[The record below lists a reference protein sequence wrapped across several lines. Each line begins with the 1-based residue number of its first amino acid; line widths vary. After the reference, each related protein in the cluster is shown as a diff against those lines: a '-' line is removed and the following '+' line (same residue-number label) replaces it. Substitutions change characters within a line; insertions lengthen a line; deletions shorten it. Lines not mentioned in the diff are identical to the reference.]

1 MFDSAGP
8 VRQGEPRGEHSS
20 AQLAGGT
27 LVGQK
32 TVKFS
37 DLSGELIIKD
47 DSLARIVVHE
57 HPELGGGPVEIEV
70 HADEARAVD
79 QAAIQVAVVDLY
91 FPDEDEPRRTYM
103 DLAAFDELSTEQPMS
118 ELLASAR
125 PARRGA
131 KSSAASPARADR
143 MNYSSLEHAG
153 RPHRGKVTDEEKQLV
168 REHFDEVND
177 RLAAAGLRTISLSDP
192 DHVDRYDLA
201 GLAAERGISGSAPG
215 PESPRAA
222 ARADADDQADLDG
235 IDEPAELDDLARTTA
250 A

>member
-1 MFDSAGP
+1 M
-8 VRQGEPRGEHSS
+8 
-20 AQLAGGT
+20 
-27 LVGQK
+27 GQK

-57 HPELGGGPVEIEV
+57 HPDLGGGPVEIEV

-103 DLAAFDELSTEQPMS
+103 DLAAFDGLSTEQPMS

-192 DHVDRYDLA
+192 DHLDRYDLA

>member
-1 MFDSAGP
+1 
-8 VRQGEPRGEHSS
+8 
-20 AQLAGGT
+20 
-27 LVGQK
+27 VGQK

-47 DSLARIVVHE
+47 GNLARIVVHE

-70 HADEARAVD
+70 HADEARAID
-79 QAAIQVAVVDLY
+79 QAAVEVAVVDLY
-91 FPDEDEPRRTYM
+91 FPDQDEPRRAYM

-143 MNYSSLEHAG
+143 LNYASLEHAG

-177 RLAAAGLRTISLSDP
+177 RLAAAGLRAISLSDP
-192 DHVDRYDLA
+192 DHLDRYDLA
-201 GLAAERGISGSAPG
+201 GLAAERGVSGSAPA

-222 ARADADDQADLDG
+222 SRADADGHDDLDG

>member
-1 MFDSAGP
+1 M
-8 VRQGEPRGEHSS
+8 
-20 AQLAGGT
+20 
-27 LVGQK
+27 GQK

-47 DSLARIVVHE
+47 DNLARIVVHE

-70 HADEARAVD
+70 HADEARAIG
-79 QAAIQVAVVDLY
+79 QAAVEVAVVDLY
-91 FPDEDEPRRTYM
+91 FPDQDEPRRAYM

-143 MNYSSLEHAG
+143 LNYASLEHAG

-177 RLAAAGLRTISLSDP
+177 RLAAAGLRPISLSDP
-192 DHVDRYDLA
+192 DHLDRYDLD
-201 GLAAERGISGSAPG
+201 GLAAERGVSGPALD

-222 ARADADDQADLDG
+222 SRADADGQDDLDG

>member
-1 MFDSAGP
+1 
-8 VRQGEPRGEHSS
+8 
-20 AQLAGGT
+20 
-27 LVGQK
+27 VGQK

-70 HADEARAVD
+70 HADEARVIE
-79 QAAIQVAVVDLY
+79 QAAVQVAVVDLY
-91 FPDEDEPRRTYM
+91 FPGQDAPQRAYM

-118 ELLASAR
+118 ELLTSAR

-131 KSSAASPARADR
+131 KSSSSASPARADR
-143 MNYSSLEHAG
+143 LNYSSLEHAG

-168 REHFDEVND
+168 QKNFDEIND
-177 RLAAAGLRTISLSDP
+177 GLAAAGLRRISLSDP
-192 DHVDRYDLA
+192 DHVDRYDLSD
-201 GLAAERGISGSAPG
+201 LAAERGINGASSGPAR
-215 PESPRAA
+215 PRAA
-222 ARADADDQADLDG
+222 QADKDGETDMDG

>member
-1 MFDSAGP
+1 M
-8 VRQGEPRGEHSS
+8 
-20 AQLAGGT
+20 
-27 LVGQK
+27 GQK

-70 HADEARAVD
+70 HADEARAID
-79 QAAIQVAVVDLY
+79 QAAVEVAVVDLY
-91 FPDEDEPRRTYM
+91 FPDQDEPRRAYM

-131 KSSAASPARADR
+131 KSSAASPARA
-143 MNYSSLEHAG
+143 G
-153 RPHRGKVTDEEKQLV
+153 RPHRGKVTDAEKQLV

-192 DHVDRYDLA
+192 DHLDRYDLA
-201 GLAAERGISGSAPG
+201 ALAAGRGVSEPAPDPRPG
-215 PESPRAA
+215 PTGTPLR
-222 ARADADDQADLDG
+222 
-235 IDEPAELDDLARTTA
+235 LAQLMKSATIRK
-250 A
+250 

>member
-1 MFDSAGP
+1 M
-8 VRQGEPRGEHSS
+8 
-20 AQLAGGT
+20 
-27 LVGQK
+27 GQK

-70 HADEARAVD
+70 HADEARAID

-91 FPDEDEPRRTYM
+91 FPDQDEPQRTHM

-131 KSSAASPARADR
+131 KSSTASPARTDR
-143 MNYSSLEHAG
+143 LNYSSLEHAG

-168 REHFDEVND
+168 QEHLDEING

-201 GLAAERGISGSAPG
+201 GLATGRGASGPASG

-222 ARADADDQADLDG
+222 ARADADGEADLDG

>member
-103 DLAAFDELSTEQPMS
+103 DLAAFDGLSTEQPMS

-235 IDEPAELDDLARTTA
+235 IDEPAERDNLARTTA

>member
-1 MFDSAGP
+1 
-8 VRQGEPRGEHSS
+8 
-20 AQLAGGT
+20 
-27 LVGQK
+27 
-32 TVKFS
+32 
-37 DLSGELIIKD
+37 
-47 DSLARIVVHE
+47 
-57 HPELGGGPVEIEV
+57 VE
-70 HADEARAVD
+70 
-79 QAAIQVAVVDLY
+79 VAVVDLY
-91 FPDEDEPRRTYM
+91 FPGQDEPRRAYM

-131 KSSAASPARADR
+131 KSSTASPARADR
-143 MNYSSLEHAG
+143 LNYASLEHAG

-192 DHVDRYDLA
+192 DHLDRYDLA
-201 GLAAERGISGSAPG
+201 GLAAERGVDG
-215 PESPRAA
+215 PAAGPQSPRAA
-222 ARADADDQADLDG
+222 SRADADGQDDLDG

>member
-1 MFDSAGP
+1 M
-8 VRQGEPRGEHSS
+8 
-20 AQLAGGT
+20 
-27 LVGQK
+27 GQK

-70 HADEARAVD
+70 HADEARAID

-118 ELLASAR
+118 ELLTSAR

-143 MNYSSLEHAG
+143 LNYSSLEHAG

-177 RLAAAGLRTISLSDP
+177 RLATAGLRTISLSDP
-192 DHVDRYDLA
+192 DHLDRYDLA
-201 GLAAERGISGSAPG
+201 GLATERGVNGSASG

-222 ARADADDQADLDG
+222 ARADADDQSDLDG

>member
-1 MFDSAGP
+1 
-8 VRQGEPRGEHSS
+8 
-20 AQLAGGT
+20 
-27 LVGQK
+27 VGQK

-47 DSLARIVVHE
+47 ENLARIVVHE

-70 HADEARAVD
+70 HAEEARAID
-79 QAAIQVAVVDLY
+79 QAAVEVAVVDLY
-91 FPDEDEPRRTYM
+91 LPDQDEPRRAYM

-131 KSSAASPARADR
+131 KSGAASPARADR
-143 MNYSSLEHAG
+143 LNYASLEHAG

-177 RLAAAGLRTISLSDP
+177 RLAAAGLRPISLSDP
-192 DHVDRYDLA
+192 DHLDRYDLA
-201 GLAAERGISGSAPG
+201 GLAAERGFSEPAPD

-222 ARADADDQADLDG
+222 SRADADGQDDLDG

>member
-1 MFDSAGP
+1 M
-8 VRQGEPRGEHSS
+8 
-20 AQLAGGT
+20 
-27 LVGQK
+27 GQK

-70 HADEARAVD
+70 HADEARAID
-79 QAAIQVAVVDLY
+79 QAAVEVAVVDLY
-91 FPDEDEPRRTYM
+91 FPDQDEPRRAYM
-103 DLAAFDELSTEQPMS
+103 DLAAFDELSTGQPMS
-118 ELLASAR
+118 ELLAAAR

-143 MNYSSLEHAG
+143 LNYASLEHAG

-177 RLAAAGLRTISLSDP
+177 RLAAAGLRPISLSDP
-192 DHVDRYDLA
+192 DHLDRYDLA
-201 GLAAERGISGSAPG
+201 GLAAERGVNGSQSG
-215 PESPRAA
+215 PESPHAA
-222 ARADADDQADLDG
+222 SQADADGQDDLDG

>member
-1 MFDSAGP
+1 MALRDLG
-8 VRQGEPRGEHSS
+8 RGRGG
-20 AQLAGGT
+20 LA
-27 LVGQK
+27 
-32 TVKFS
+32 
-37 DLSGELIIKD
+37 
-47 DSLARIVVHE
+47 A
-57 HPELGGGPVEIEV
+57 VE
-70 HADEARAVD
+70 
-79 QAAIQVAVVDLY
+79 VAVEDLY
-91 FPDEDEPRRTYM
+91 FPDQDEPRRAYM

-143 MNYSSLEHAG
+143 LNYASLEHAG

-192 DHVDRYDLA
+192 EHLDRYDLA
-201 GLAAERGISGSAPG
+201 ALAAERGASGPAPD

-222 ARADADDQADLDG
+222 SRADADGQDDLDG

>member
-1 MFDSAGP
+1 
-8 VRQGEPRGEHSS
+8 
-20 AQLAGGT
+20 
-27 LVGQK
+27 VGQK

-70 HADEARAVD
+70 HAEEAQAVD

-91 FPDEDEPRRTYM
+91 FPDDDEPRRTYM

-177 RLAAAGLRTISLSDP
+177 RLAAAGLRAISLSDP
-192 DHVDRYDLA
+192 DHLDRYDLA
-201 GLAAERGISGSAPG
+201 ELATERGVNGSASS
-215 PESPRAA
+215 PENPRAA
-222 ARADADDQADLDG
+222 ARADADDQADMDG

>member
-1 MFDSAGP
+1 
-8 VRQGEPRGEHSS
+8 
-20 AQLAGGT
+20 
-27 LVGQK
+27 VGQK

-57 HPELGGGPVEIEV
+57 HPELGSGPVEIEV
-70 HADEARAVD
+70 HADEARAID
-79 QAAIQVAVVDLY
+79 QAAIQVAAVDLY
-91 FPDEDEPRRTYM
+91 FPGEDEPRRTYM

-125 PARRGA
+125 PARRSA

-143 MNYSSLEHAG
+143 LNYASIEHAG
-153 RPHRGKVTDEEKQLV
+153 RPHRGRVTDEEKQLV

-177 RLAAAGLRTISLSDP
+177 RLAAAGLRTLSLSDP
-192 DHVDRYDLA
+192 DHLDRYDLA
-201 GLAAERGISGSAPG
+201 GLAAERGVNGSAPG
-215 PESPRAA
+215 AEGPRAA
-222 ARADADDQADLDG
+222 AGADADGELDLDG

>member
-1 MFDSAGP
+1 M
-8 VRQGEPRGEHSS
+8 
-20 AQLAGGT
+20 
-27 LVGQK
+27 GQK

-57 HPELGGGPVEIEV
+57 HPELGSGPVEIEV
-70 HADEARAVD
+70 HADEALAID

-91 FPDEDEPRRTYM
+91 FPGEDEPRRTYM

-118 ELLASAR
+118 ELLARAR

-131 KSSAASPARADR
+131 KSTAASPARADR
-143 MNYSSLEHAG
+143 LNYASLEHAG
-153 RPHRGKVTDEEKQLV
+153 RPHRGRVTDEEKQLV
-168 REHFDEVND
+168 QEHFDEIND

-192 DHVDRYDLA
+192 DHLDRYDLA
-201 GLAAERGISGSAPG
+201 GLAAERGINGSASG
-215 PESPRAA
+215 PESPRSTAGA
-222 ARADADDQADLDG
+222 DSDADGQADLDG
-235 IDEPAELDDLARTTA
+235 VDEPAELDDFARTTA

>member
-1 MFDSAGP
+1 
-8 VRQGEPRGEHSS
+8 
-20 AQLAGGT
+20 
-27 LVGQK
+27 VGQK

-70 HADEARAVD
+70 HADEARAIN
-79 QAAIQVAVVDLY
+79 QAAVQVAVVDLY
-91 FPDEDEPRRTYM
+91 FPGEDEPQRTYM
-103 DLAAFDELSTEQPMS
+103 DLAAFDDLSTEQPMS

-125 PARRGA
+125 PARRTS

-143 MNYSSLEHAG
+143 LNYASLEHAG

-168 REHFDEVND
+168 RENFDEVNG
-177 RLAAAGLRTISLSDP
+177 RLAAAGLRTISLTDP
-192 DHVDRYDLA
+192 DHLERYDLA
-201 GLAAERGISGSAPG
+201 GLAAGRGINGSASG
-215 PESPRAA
+215 PEGPRAGG
-222 ARADADDQADLDG
+222 RADADGQMDLDG
-235 IDEPAELDDLARTTA
+235 VDEPTELDELARTTA